1 MPPAGPTVG
10 AATSA
15 SGTSRP
21 AGVSK
26 EIEDA
31 AWFVLGAALNGKP
44 SAFDGLTPT
53 WTADAAEEL
62 LERLE
67 RGVKD
72 AKAPMMTNLRQNL
85 DGASR
90 EARLLAVELLFL
102 QSLPLAHEVK
112 SLRVK
117 RARVAEAA
125 SWIEPAVVL
134 PDELYQGM
142 TDHGVIRDRTAE
154 FNWTIWDHLKW
165 LSRFVRHVDQQPP
178 KVIAKALKDPLA
190 FHALAAGTPEDQ
202 PAIRRSIEYLAWPS
216 YFEPVVADV
225 ERREIRDAFASLVGG
240 AKGDTEEDITADI
253 HRIRL
258 HLDELAGERIDWYS
272 RQLVSQW
279 RKVGD
284 PGRRAWL
291 LRTHQDNGELLATW
305 QSEEKATL
313 DVEHLRSLDA
323 GVTAGAVQHAVDE
336 DYKHLG
342 YVEREDTKTAVFAFL
357 SVMKP
362 GDLALYQHGGTVR
375 IGVVLGE
382 PEQND
387 RRLRRKVRWL
397 DEAHTSTELPRHVQ
411 RQLSTPG
418 IIVDVTKV
426 ISALQALLPPEAEAD
441 AEDEAAPET
450 VAIPLIQGFRPL
462 TEEFAASLHMQL
474 EPLQEIAG
482 LLQENRQVV
491 LYGPPGT
498 GKTYLAKHLAA
509 ELAADSTDER
519 VKLVQFHPSYA
530 YEDFFEGYRPDKTD
544 DGQVSFKLVAGP
556 LRRLAEEAAKPENAS
571 KPYFLIID
579 EMNRANLAKVFGEL
593 YFLLEYRDDRIYL
606 QYSPNEPFSLP
617 DNLYIIGTMNT
628 ADRSIAMMDAA
639 IRRRFAFIELHP
651 QTEPVRG
658 SLRRFLEAR
667 GLDSLNADL
676 LDELNNSIDEW
687 DRDLMIG
694 PSYFMKSAAHTPSGL
709 RRIWKY
715 ELMPLLEEHYH
726 GQLNRAQLEERFGLD
741 QLLERL
747 GRR

>member
-1 MPPAGPTVG
+1 MTPTAKPAMTRAPGI
-10 AATSA
+10 
-15 SGTSRP
+15 
-21 AGVSK
+21 SK

-31 AWFVLGAALNGKP
+31 AWFVLGAGLQGKP
-44 SAFDGLTPT
+44 SALDGQTQT
-53 WTADAAEEL
+53 WTTAAASEL

-67 RGVKD
+67 RGVAD
-72 AKAPMMTNLRQNL
+72 SKAPMMTNLRENL
-85 DGASR
+85 SDASR
-90 EARLLAVELLFL
+90 AAKQLAVELLFL

-112 SLRVK
+112 SLKVK

-125 SWIEPAVVL
+125 SWLEPPLEL
-134 PDELYQGM
+134 PDELYEGM

-165 LSRFVRHVDQQPP
+165 LCRFVQHVDQQSTN
-178 KVIAKALKDPLA
+178 AMTKALKDPLA
-190 FHALAAGTPEDQ
+190 FHQLASGTPDDQ

-225 ERREIRDAFASLVGG
+225 ERQEIRDAFASLVGG
-240 AKGDTEEDITADI
+240 ANGDSEAETTADI

-258 HLDELAGERIDWYS
+258 YLDRQAGQRIDWYA

-291 LRTHQDNGELLATW
+291 LRTHHDVKDLLAAW
-305 QSEEKATL
+305 HGEEKVTL
-313 DVEHLRSLDA
+313 DVEHLRLLGP
-323 GVTAGAVQHAVDE
+323 GVTAGVVQNAVDE

-342 YVEREDTKTAVFAFL
+342 YVEREDNKTAVFAFL
-357 SVMKP
+357 TVMKP
-362 GDLALYQHGGTVR
+362 GDLVLYQHAGAVRVGG
-375 IGVVLGE
+375 VLGE
-382 PEQND
+382 PEHNED
-387 RRLRRKVRWL
+387 NRRMRRKVRWF
-397 DEAHTSTELPRHVQ
+397 DDAHSMADLPRHVQ
-411 RQLSTPG
+411 RQLATPG
-418 IIVDVTKV
+418 IIVDVTRV
-426 ISALQALLPPEAEAD
+426 VQALQALLPVEAESEAD
-441 AEDEAAPET
+441 DDAAPTAVVEL
-450 VAIPLIQGFRPL
+450 VPEGFRPL
-462 TEEFAASLHMQL
+462 TEEFAASLHMDL
-474 EPLQEIAG
+474 EPLQEIAE
-482 LLQENRQVV
+482 LLEENRQLV

-509 ELAADSTDER
+509 ELAGDSTDER

-530 YEDFFEGYRPDKTD
+530 YEDFFEGFRPDKTD
-544 DGQVSFKLVAGP
+544 EGQVSFKLVAGP
-556 LRRLAEEAAKPENAS
+556 LRRLAEEAAKPGNEN

-606 QYSPNEPFSLP
+606 QYSPNEPFTLP

-639 IRRRFAFIELHP
+639 IRRRFSFIELHP
-651 QTEPVRG
+651 KTEPVKG
-658 SLRRFLEAR
+658 SLLRFLQAR
-667 GLDSLNADL
+667 GLDTTPALL
-676 LDELNNSIDEW
+676 LDALNDAIDEW

-694 PSYFMKSAAHTPSGL
+694 PSYFMKKAAQTPAGL

-726 GQLNRAQLEERFGLD
+726 GQLNRAQLQERFGLE
-741 QLLERL
+741 QLLSRL
-747 GRR
+747 AAR

>member
-1 MPPAGPTVG
+1 MVTPTVK
-10 AATSA
+10 
-15 SGTSRP
+15 P
-21 AGVSK
+21 ALNRALGISK

-31 AWFVLGAALNGKP
+31 AWFVLGPALQGKA
-44 SAFDGLTPT
+44 SVLDGRTAT
-53 WTADAAEEL
+53 WTSDAASEF

-67 RGVKD
+67 RGVED

-85 DGASR
+85 EGASR
-90 EARLLAVELLFL
+90 EAKLLAVELLFL

-112 SLRVK
+112 SLKVK

-125 SWIEPAVVL
+125 SWLEPPLEL
-134 PDELYQGM
+134 PEELYKGM

-165 LSRFVRHVDQQPP
+165 LCRFVRHVDQQST
-178 KVIAKALKDPLA
+178 KAIAAALKDPLA
-190 FHALAAGTPEDQ
+190 FHQLTAGTPEDQ
-202 PAIRRSIEYLAWPS
+202 PAIRRSIEYLAWPN

-240 AKGDTEEDITADI
+240 ANGDAEEDVTADI

-258 HLDELAGERIDWYS
+258 HLDEQAGQRIDWYS
-272 RQLVSQW
+272 RQLVGQW

-291 LRTHQDNGELLATW
+291 LRTHHDNTELLAAW
-305 QSEEKATL
+305 QGEEKVTL
-313 DVEHLRSLDA
+313 DVEHLRVLPA
-323 GVTAGAVQHAVDE
+323 GVAAGAVQHAVDE

-342 YVEREDTKTAVFAFL
+342 YVEREDNKTAVFAFL

-362 GDLALYQHGGTVR
+362 GDVVLFQHSGSVR
-375 IGVVLGE
+375 VGVVLGE
-382 PEQND
+382 PEHHEDN
-387 RRLRRKVRWL
+387 RRMGRKVRWM
-397 DEAHTSTELPRHVQ
+397 DESHAITDLPRHVQ

-418 IIVDVTKV
+418 IIVDVTRV
-426 ISALQALLPPEAEAD
+426 IQALESLLPAEAETDGEEEAD
-441 AEDEAAPET
+441 TAAAVEPVQE
-450 VAIPLIQGFRPL
+450 GFRPL
-462 TEEFAASLHMQL
+462 SAEFAASLHMEL
-474 EPLQEIAG
+474 EPLKEIAE
-482 LLQENRQVV
+482 LLEENRQLV

-509 ELAADSTDER
+509 ELAGDSTDER

-556 LRRLAEEAAKPENAS
+556 LRRLAEEAAKPENAA

-651 QTEPVRG
+651 KTEPVRG

-667 GLDSLNADL
+667 GLDTLNADL
-676 LDELNNSIDEW
+676 LDCLNDAIDDW

-694 PSYFMKSAAHTPSGL
+694 PSYFMKGAAQTPSGL
-709 RRIWKY
+709 RRVWKY

-741 QLLERL
+741 QLLGRLAER
-747 GRR
+747 

>member
-1 MPPAGPTVG
+1 MTRALGI
-10 AATSA
+10 
-15 SGTSRP
+15 
-21 AGVSK
+21 SK

-31 AWFVLGAALNGKP
+31 AWFVLGPGLLGKP
-44 SAFDGLTPT
+44 SALDGRTMT
-53 WTADAAEEL
+53 WTSEAAAEL

-67 RGVKD
+67 RGTPD
-72 AKAPMMTNLRQNL
+72 PKAPMMTNLRQNL

-90 EARLLAVELLFL
+90 EAKQLAVELLFL

-112 SLRVK
+112 SLKVK

-125 SWIEPAVVL
+125 SWLEPPLDL
-134 PDELYQGM
+134 PEELYEGL

-165 LSRFVRHVDQQPP
+165 LCRFVQHVDQQPTAD
-178 KVIAKALKDPLA
+178 IAEALQDPLK
-190 FHALAAGTPEDQ
+190 FHRLAAATPGDQ
-202 PAIRRSIEYLAWPS
+202 PAIRRSIEFLTWPT

-225 ERREIRDAFASLVGG
+225 ERQEIRDAFASLVGG
-240 AKGDTEEDITADI
+240 AKGEAEEDITADI

-258 HLDELAGERIDWYS
+258 HLDEQAGQRIDWHA

-291 LRTHQDNGELLATW
+291 LRTHNDNTELLTAW
-305 QSEEKATL
+305 QGEEKVTL
-313 DVEHLRSLDA
+313 DVEHLRLLGP
-323 GVTAGAVQHAVDE
+323 GVTAGVVQHAVDE

-357 SVMKP
+357 TVMKP
-362 GDLALYQHGGTVR
+362 GDLVLYQHSGTVR
-375 IGVVLGE
+375 LGVVLGE
-382 PEQND
+382 PEHNED
-387 RRLRRKVRWL
+387 NRRLRRKVRWF
-397 DEAHTSTELPRHVQ
+397 DEGHTTTSLPRHVQ
-411 RQLSTPG
+411 RQLATPG
-418 IIVDVTKV
+418 VVVDLTRVV
-426 ISALQALLPPEAEAD
+426 QALQGLLPAEAETEPDGD
-441 AEDEAAPET
+441 AQAAAVVPSVQE
-450 VAIPLIQGFRPL
+450 GFRPL
-462 TEEFAASLHMQL
+462 TREFADSLHMEL
-474 EPLQEIAG
+474 EPLQEIAE
-482 LLQENRQVV
+482 LLEENRQLV

-509 ELAADSTDER
+509 ELADDTTDER
-519 VKLVQFHPSYA
+519 VKLVQFQPSYA

-544 DGQVSFKLVAGP
+544 EGQVSFKLVAGP
-556 LRRLAEEAAKPENAS
+556 LRRLAEEAAKPGNEK

-606 QYSPNEPFSLP
+606 QYSPNEPFTLP

-651 QTEPVRG
+651 QTEPVKG
-658 SLRRFLEAR
+658 SLLRFLEAR
-667 GLDSLNADL
+667 QLETTPALL
-676 LDELNNSIDEW
+676 LDALNSAIDEW

-694 PSYFMKSAAHTPSGL
+694 PSYFMKPAAQTPAGL

-726 GQLNRAQLEERFGLD
+726 RQLTRAQLEERFGLD
-741 QLLERL
+741 RLLERL
-747 GRR
+747 AGR

>member
-1 MPPAGPTVG
+1 MVTPSTKTPLTRAPGI
-10 AATSA
+10 
-15 SGTSRP
+15 
-21 AGVSK
+21 SK

-31 AWFVLGAALNGKP
+31 AWFVLGPGLQGKASALDA
-44 SAFDGLTPT
+44 STRT
-53 WTADAAEEL
+53 WTVDAAGEL

-67 RGVKD
+67 RGVGD

-85 DGASR
+85 EGASR
-90 EARLLAVELLFL
+90 EAKLLAVELLFL

-112 SLRVK
+112 SLKVK

-125 SWIEPAVVL
+125 SWLDRELEL
-134 PDELYQGM
+134 PKELYQGM

-154 FNWTIWDHLKW
+154 FNWTIWDHLTW
-165 LSRFVRHVDQQPP
+165 LCRFVAHVDGQSNAS
-178 KVIAKALKDPLA
+178 INKALKDPLK
-190 FHALAAGTPEDQ
+190 FHELAAATPEDQ

-240 AKGDTEEDITADI
+240 AHGETETDITADV

-258 HLDELAGERIDWYS
+258 YLDEQAGQRIDWYD

-291 LRTHQDNGELLATW
+291 LRTHQDSAELLAAW
-305 QSEEKATL
+305 RDEEKATL
-313 DVEHLRSLDA
+313 DVEHLRELSP
-323 GVTAGAVQHAVDE
+323 GVTAGLVQHAVDE

-357 SVMKP
+357 TVMKP
-362 GDLALYQHGGTVR
+362 GDLALFQNSGAIR

-382 PEQND
+382 PEHNED
-387 RRLRRKVRWL
+387 NRRLRRKVRWF
-397 DEAHTSTELPRHVQ
+397 DETHPIAEAPRHVQ
-411 RQLSTPG
+411 RQLSTSG
-418 IIVDVTKV
+418 IVVDVTRV
-426 ISALQALLPPEAEAD
+426 IQSLQALLPAEAESDGED
-441 AEDEAAPET
+441 AAAPDAVVEP
-450 VAIPLIQGFRPL
+450 VIEGFRPL
-462 TEEFAASLHMQL
+462 TEEFAASLHMEL
-474 EPLQEIAG
+474 EPLTEIAE
-482 LLQENRQVV
+482 LLEENRQLV

-509 ELAADSTDER
+509 ELAGDSTDER

-556 LRRLAEEAAKPENAS
+556 LRRLAEEAAKPGNS
-571 KPYFLIID
+571 NKPYFLIID

-639 IRRRFAFIELHP
+639 IRRRFAFVELHP
-651 QTEPVRG
+651 KVEPIRG
-658 SLRRFLEAR
+658 SLRRFLTAG
-667 GLDSLNADL
+667 GLDTLNADL
-676 LDELNNSIDEW
+676 LDALNDSIDDW

-694 PSYFMKSAAHTPSGL
+694 PSYFMKNAAQNPAGL

-741 QLLERL
+741 QLLGRL
-747 GRR
+747 AVR

>member
-1 MPPAGPTVG
+1 MTPALKTSMPRALGI
-10 AATSA
+10 
-15 SGTSRP
+15 
-21 AGVSK
+21 SK

-31 AWFVLGAALNGKP
+31 AWFVLGAGLQGRP
-44 SAFDGLTPT
+44 SALDGLTLT
-53 WTADAAEEL
+53 WTADAASEL
-62 LERLE
+62 LARLE
-67 RGVKD
+67 RGVSD
-72 AKAPMMTNLRQNL
+72 SKAPMMTNLRENL
-85 DGASR
+85 QDASR
-90 EARLLAVELLFL
+90 NAKQLAVELLFL

-112 SLRVK
+112 SLKVK

-125 SWIEPAVVL
+125 SWLEPPLEL
-134 PDELYQGM
+134 PIELYQGM

-165 LSRFVRHVDQQPP
+165 LCRFVQHVDQQPTA
-178 KVIAKALKDPLA
+178 VIADALQDPLS
-190 FHALAAGTPEDQ
+190 FHQLAVGTPEDQ

-225 ERREIRDAFASLVGG
+225 ERQEIRDAFASLVGG
-240 AKGDTEEDITADI
+240 AKGDSDEEITADI

-258 HLDELAGERIDWYS
+258 HLDDQAGQRIDWYS

-291 LRTHQDNGELLATW
+291 LRTHHDNSELLSSW
-305 QSEEKATL
+305 QGDEKVTL
-313 DVEHLRSLDA
+313 DVEHLRLLDA
-323 GVTAGAVQHAVDE
+323 GVTAGLVQHAVDE

-342 YVEREDTKTAVFAFL
+342 YVEREDTKTAVFGFL

-362 GDLALYQHGGTVR
+362 GDLALYQSSGSVR

-382 PEQND
+382 PEQDDDN
-387 RRLRRKVRWL
+387 RRMHRKVRWF
-397 DEAHTSTELPRHVQ
+397 DETHTMTGLPRHVQ
-411 RQLSTPG
+411 RQLAASG
-418 IIVDVTKV
+418 IIVDVTRV
-426 ISALQALLPPEAEAD
+426 IQALQALLPAEAEAGD
-441 AEDEAAPET
+441 DDAAPAAVVDPVPE
-450 VAIPLIQGFRPL
+450 GFRPL
-462 TEEFAASLHMQL
+462 TPEFAASLHMDL
-474 EPLQEIAG
+474 EPLQEIAE
-482 LLQENRQVV
+482 LLEENRQLV

-509 ELAADSTDER
+509 ELAGDTTDER

-530 YEDFFEGYRPDKTD
+530 YEDFFEGFRPDKTD
-544 DGQVSFKLVAGP
+544 EGQVSFKLVAGP
-556 LRRLAEEAAKPENAS
+556 LRRLAEEAAKPGNET

-606 QYSPNEPFSLP
+606 QYSPNEPFTLP

-639 IRRRFAFIELHP
+639 IRRRFSFIELHP
-651 QTEPVRG
+651 TTEPVKG
-658 SLRRFLEAR
+658 TLLRFLQSR
-667 GLDSLNADL
+667 KLDTTPALL
-676 LDELNNSIDEW
+676 LDALNEAIDEW

-694 PSYFMKSAAHTPSGL
+694 PSYFMKKAAQTPSGL

-741 QLLERL
+741 QLLGRL
-747 GRR
+747 ADR

>member
-1 MPPAGPTVG
+1 MTPASKPV
-10 AATSA
+10 
-15 SGTSRP
+15 SRAP
-21 AGVSK
+21 GISK

-31 AWFVLGAALNGKP
+31 AWFVLGPALQGKP
-44 SAFDGLTPT
+44 SALDGRTHS
-53 WTADAAEEL
+53 WTTEAATEL
-62 LERLE
+62 LQRLE
-67 RGVKD
+67 RGVED
-72 AKAPMMTNLRQNL
+72 SKAPMMTNLRRNL
-85 DGASR
+85 EGASR

-112 SLRVK
+112 SLKVK

-125 SWIEPAVVL
+125 SWLEPPLQL
-134 PDELYQGM
+134 PEELYRDL

-154 FNWTIWDHLKW
+154 FNWTIWDQLGW
-165 LSRFVRHVDQQPP
+165 LCRFVAHVDKQPTP
-178 KVIAKALKDPLA
+178 VITEALKDPLK
-190 FHALAAGTPEDQ
+190 FHELAAGTPDDQ
-202 PAIRRSIEYLAWPS
+202 PAIRRSIEYLAWPG

-240 AKGDTEEDITADI
+240 AKGDSEEDITADI

-258 HLDELAGERIDWYS
+258 HLDEQAGQRIDWYS
-272 RQLVSQW
+272 RQLVGQW

-291 LRTHQDNGELLATW
+291 LRTHHDSAELLAAW
-305 QSEEKATL
+305 QDEEKATL
-313 DVEHLRSLDA
+313 DVEHLRELEP
-323 GVTAGAVQHAVDE
+323 GVTAGLVQRAVDE
-336 DYKHLG
+336 DCKHLG

-357 SVMKP
+357 TVMKP
-362 GDLALYQHGGTVR
+362 GDLALFQRAGKVR

-382 PEQND
+382 AEHSEDKP
-387 RRLRRKVRWL
+387 RLRRKVRWFEE
-397 DEAHTSTELPRHVQ
+397 DHAIAEAPRHVQ

-418 IIVDVTKV
+418 IVVDVTKV
-426 ISALQALLPPEAEAD
+426 VSLLQALLPAEAESD
-441 AEDEAAPET
+441 GEDTAAPESA
-450 VAIPLIQGFRPL
+450 VEPVPEGFRPL
-462 TEEFAASLHMQL
+462 SEEFAASLHMEL

-482 LLQENRQVV
+482 LLEENRQLV

-509 ELAADSTDER
+509 ELAGDSTDER

-556 LRRLAEEAAKPENAS
+556 LRRLAEEAAKPENAA

-639 IRRRFAFIELHP
+639 IRRRFAFVELHP
-651 QTEPVRG
+651 KVEPIRG
-658 SLRRFLEAR
+658 TLRRFLEAR
-667 GLDSLNADL
+667 GLDPLNADL
-676 LDELNNSIDEW
+676 LDALNEAIDDW

-694 PSYFMKSAAHTPSGL
+694 PSYFMKGAAQTPAGL

-726 GQLNRAQLEERFGLD
+726 GQLNRAQVEERFGLE
-741 QLLERL
+741 QLLGRL
-747 GRR
+747 APR

>member
-1 MPPAGPTVG
+1 MTPSPKPVMARAPGI
-10 AATSA
+10 SQ
-15 SGTSRP
+15 
-21 AGVSK
+21 

-31 AWFVLGAALNGKP
+31 AWFVLGPGLQGKP
-44 SAFDGLTPT
+44 SALDGKTLT
-53 WTADAAEEL
+53 WTADAAAEL
-62 LERLE
+62 LARLE
-67 RGVKD
+67 KGVPD

-85 DGASR
+85 EDASR
-90 EARLLAVELLFL
+90 EAKQLAIELLFL

-112 SLRVK
+112 SLKVK

-125 SWIEPAVVL
+125 SWLEPPLEL
-134 PDELYQGM
+134 PEELYKGM

-165 LSRFVRHVDQQPP
+165 LCRFVQHVDQQPP
-178 KVIAKALKDPLA
+178 STIAKALKDPQK
-190 FHALAAGTPEDQ
+190 FHQLAAATPGDQ

-216 YFEPVVADV
+216 FFEPVVADV
-225 ERREIRDAFASLVGG
+225 ERQEIRDAFASLVGG
-240 AKGDTEEDITADI
+240 AKGDTDPDITADI

-258 HLDELAGERIDWYS
+258 HLDEQAGQRIDWYA

-291 LRTHQDNGELLATW
+291 LRTHSDNTELLAAW
-305 QSEEKATL
+305 QAEEKVTL
-313 DVEHLRSLDA
+313 DVEHLRFLDP
-323 GVTAGAVQHAVDE
+323 GVTAGLVQHAVDE

-357 SVMKP
+357 TVMKP
-362 GDLALYQHGGTVR
+362 GDLVLCQHAGAVR
-375 IGVVLGE
+375 LGVVLGE
-382 PEQND
+382 PEHNED
-387 RRLRRKVRWL
+387 NRRMRRKVRWF
-397 DEAHTSTELPRHVQ
+397 DDAHTTADLPRHVQ
-411 RQLSTPG
+411 RQLATPG

-426 ISALQALLPPEAEAD
+426 VQALQSLVPAEAEPDDDDPAT
-441 AEDEAAPET
+441 AAVEVVPVHE
-450 VAIPLIQGFRPL
+450 GFRPL
-462 TEEFAASLHMQL
+462 SRGFADSLHMDL
-474 EPLQEIAG
+474 EPLQEIAE
-482 LLQENRQVV
+482 LLEENRQLV

-509 ELAADSTDER
+509 ELADDSTDER

-544 DGQVSFKLVAGP
+544 EGQVSFKLVAGP
-556 LRRLAEEAAKPENAS
+556 LRRLAEEAAKPGNES

-606 QYSPNEPFSLP
+606 QYSPNEPFTLP
-617 DNLYIIGTMNT
+617 DNLYIVGTMNT

-651 QTEPVRG
+651 QTEPVKG
-658 SLRRFLEAR
+658 SLLRFLQAR
-667 GLDSLNADL
+667 QLDTTPALLLDALNAA
-676 LDELNNSIDEW
+676 IDEW

-694 PSYFMKSAAHTPSGL
+694 PSYFMKPAAQTPAGL

-726 GQLNRAQLEERFGLD
+726 GQLKRAQLEERFGLD
-741 QLLERL
+741 QLLGRL
-747 GRR
+747 AAG

>member
-1 MPPAGPTVG
+1 MTPTAKTAMPRALGI
-10 AATSA
+10 SQ
-15 SGTSRP
+15 
-21 AGVSK
+21 

-31 AWFVLGAALNGKP
+31 AWFVLGPGLQGRP
-44 SAFDGLTPT
+44 SALDGLTLT
-53 WTADAAEEL
+53 WTSEAAAEL
-62 LERLE
+62 HDRLD
-67 RGVKD
+67 RGVPD
-72 AKAPMMTNLRQNL
+72 PKAPMMTNLRQNL
-85 DGASR
+85 QDASR
-90 EARLLAVELLFL
+90 AAKQLAVELLFL

-112 SLRVK
+112 SLKVK

-125 SWIEPAVVL
+125 SWLEPPLEL
-134 PDELYQGM
+134 PEELYKGM

-165 LSRFVRHVDQQPP
+165 LCRFVQHVDQQIPAA
-178 KVIAKALKDPLA
+178 ISKALKDPLK
-190 FHALAAGTPEDQ
+190 FHELAAGTPGDQ

-225 ERREIRDAFASLVGG
+225 ERQEIRDAFASLVGG
-240 AKGDTEEDITADI
+240 AKGDTDEDITADI

-258 HLDELAGERIDWYS
+258 HLDEQAGQRIDWYA

-291 LRTHQDNGELLATW
+291 LRTHSDNAELLAAW
-305 QSEEKATL
+305 QGEEKVTL
-313 DVEHLRSLDA
+313 DVEHLRLLDA
-323 GVTAGAVQHAVDE
+323 GVTAGLVQHAVDE

-342 YVEREDTKTAVFAFL
+342 YVEREDTKTAVFAIL
-357 SVMKP
+357 TVMKP
-362 GDLALYQHGGTVR
+362 GDLVLYQSSGKVR
-375 IGVVLGE
+375 LGVVLGE
-382 PEQND
+382 PEYND
-387 RRLRRKVRWL
+387 DNRRIRRKVRWF
-397 DEAHTSTELPRHVQ
+397 DEAHTTTDLPRHVQ
-411 RQLSTPG
+411 RQLATPG
-418 IIVDVTKV
+418 IVVDVTKV
-426 ISALQALLPPEAEAD
+426 VQALQALLPAEAEPEDDD
-441 AEDEAAPET
+441 AGAAAVVPHQE
-450 VAIPLIQGFRPL
+450 GFRPL
-462 TEEFAASLHMQL
+462 TREFADSLHMDL
-474 EPLQEIAG
+474 EPLQEIAE
-482 LLQENRQVV
+482 LLEENRQLV

-509 ELAADSTDER
+509 ELADDSTDER

-544 DGQVSFKLVAGP
+544 EGQVSFKLVAGP
-556 LRRLAEEAAKPENAS
+556 LRRLAEEAAKPGNEK

-606 QYSPNEPFSLP
+606 QYSPNEPFTLP

-658 SLRRFLEAR
+658 SLLRFLQAR
-667 GLDSLNADL
+667 QLDATPALLLDALNAA
-676 LDELNNSIDEW
+676 IDEW

-694 PSYFMKSAAHTPSGL
+694 PSYFMKPAAQTPAGL

-726 GQLNRAQLEERFGLD
+726 GQLTRAQLEERFGLD
-741 QLLERL
+741 QLLGRL
-747 GRR
+747 AAS

>member
-1 MPPAGPTVG
+1 MPRALGI
-10 AATSA
+10 SQ
-15 SGTSRP
+15 
-21 AGVSK
+21 

-31 AWFVLGAALNGKP
+31 AWFVLGPGLQGKP
-44 SAFDGLTPT
+44 SALDGLTLT
-53 WTADAAEEL
+53 WTSEAAAEL
-62 LERLE
+62 HDRLD
-67 RGVKD
+67 RGVPD
-72 AKAPMMTNLRQNL
+72 PKAPMMTNLRQNL
-85 DGASR
+85 QDSSR
-90 EARLLAVELLFL
+90 AAKQLAVELLFL

-112 SLRVK
+112 SLKVK

-125 SWIEPAVVL
+125 SWLEPPLEL
-134 PDELYQGM
+134 PEELYKGM

-165 LSRFVRHVDQQPP
+165 LCRFVQHVDQQIPAA
-178 KVIAKALKDPLA
+178 ISKALKDPLK
-190 FHALAAGTPEDQ
+190 FHELAAGTPGDQ

-225 ERREIRDAFASLVGG
+225 ERQEIRDAFASLVGG
-240 AKGDTEEDITADI
+240 AKGDTDEDITADI

-258 HLDELAGERIDWYS
+258 HLDEQAGQRIDWYA

-291 LRTHQDNGELLATW
+291 LRTHSDNAELLAAW
-305 QSEEKATL
+305 QGEEKVTL
-313 DVEHLRSLDA
+313 DVEHLRLLDA
-323 GVTAGAVQHAVDE
+323 GVTAGLVQHAVDE

-342 YVEREDTKTAVFAFL
+342 YVEREDTKTAVFAIL
-357 SVMKP
+357 TVMKP
-362 GDLALYQHGGTVR
+362 GDLVLYQSSGKVR
-375 IGVVLGE
+375 LGVVLGE
-382 PEQND
+382 PEYND
-387 RRLRRKVRWL
+387 DNRRIRRKVRWF
-397 DEAHTSTELPRHVQ
+397 DEAHTTTDLPRHVQ
-411 RQLSTPG
+411 RQLATPG
-418 IIVDVTKV
+418 IVVDVTKV
-426 ISALQALLPPEAEAD
+426 VQALQALLPAEAEPEDDD
-441 AEDEAAPET
+441 AGTAAVVPHQE
-450 VAIPLIQGFRPL
+450 GFRPL
-462 TEEFAASLHMQL
+462 TREFADSLHMDL
-474 EPLQEIAG
+474 EPLQEIAE
-482 LLQENRQVV
+482 LLEENRQLV

-509 ELAADSTDER
+509 ELADDSTDER

-544 DGQVSFKLVAGP
+544 EGQVSFKLVAGP
-556 LRRLAEEAAKPENAS
+556 LRRLAEEAAKPGNEK

-606 QYSPNEPFSLP
+606 QYSPNEPFTLP

-658 SLRRFLEAR
+658 SLLRFLQAR
-667 GLDSLNADL
+667 QLDATPALLLDALNAA
-676 LDELNNSIDEW
+676 IDEW

-694 PSYFMKSAAHTPSGL
+694 PSYFMKPAAQTPAGL

-726 GQLNRAQLEERFGLD
+726 GQLTRAQLEERFGLD
-741 QLLERL
+741 QLLGRL
-747 GRR
+747 AAS

>member
-1 MPPAGPTVG
+1 MVIPSVEPALDRAP
-10 AATSA
+10 
-15 SGTSRP
+15 
-21 AGVSK
+21 GVSK

-31 AWFVLGAALNGKP
+31 AWYVLGPALKGRP
-44 SAFDGLTPT
+44 SALDGRTLT
-53 WTADAAEEL
+53 WTSDAAAEL

-67 RGVKD
+67 RGVED
-72 AKAPMMTNLRQNL
+72 SKAPMMTNLRHNL

-90 EARLLAVELLFL
+90 EAKLLAVELLFL

-125 SWIEPAVVL
+125 SWVEPPIEL
-134 PDELYQGM
+134 PEELYEGM

-165 LSRFVRHVDQQPP
+165 LCRFVAHVDSQSTAT
-178 KVIAKALKDPLA
+178 ISTALADPLA
-190 FHALAAGTPEDQ
+190 FHELAAGTPGDQ
-202 PAIRRSIEYLAWPS
+202 PALRRSIEYLVWPS

-225 ERREIRDAFASLVGG
+225 ERQEIRDAFASLVGG
-240 AKGDTEEDITADI
+240 AKGDTDEDITADI

-258 HLDELAGERIDWYS
+258 HLDEQAGQRIDWYA

-284 PGRRAWL
+284 PGRRSWL
-291 LRTHQDNGELLATW
+291 LRTHHDNADLLASW
-305 QSEEKATL
+305 VAEEKATL
-313 DVEHLRSLDA
+313 DVEHLRTLTA
-323 GVTAGAVQHAVDE
+323 GVTAGVVQHAVDE

-357 SVMKP
+357 TVMKP
-362 GDLALYQHGGTVR
+362 GDLTLYQHAGRVR
-375 IGVVLGE
+375 VGVVLGE
-382 PEQND
+382 PEHHEDN
-387 RRLRRKVRWL
+387 RRIRRKVRWF
-397 DEAHTSTELPRHVQ
+397 DDSYAIPELPRHAQ

-418 IIVDVTKV
+418 ILVDVTRV
-426 ISALQALLPPEAEAD
+426 IQALQELLPVEAETD
-441 AEDEAAPET
+441 GEDEAPPTAVVE
-450 VAIPLIQGFRPL
+450 VVQQGFRPL
-462 TEEFAASLHMQL
+462 TEEFAASLHMDL
-474 EPLQEIAG
+474 EPLQEIAE
-482 LLQENRQVV
+482 LLEENRQLV

-509 ELAADSTDER
+509 ELAGDHTDER

-556 LRRLAEEAAKPENAS
+556 LRRLAEEAAKPENAH

-651 QTEPVRG
+651 KEEPIRG
-658 SLRRFLEAR
+658 TLRRFLEAR
-667 GLDSLNADL
+667 GLDTLNADL
-676 LDELNNSIDEW
+676 LDALNDAIDDW

-694 PSYFMKSAAHTPSGL
+694 PSYFMKNAAQNPTGL

-726 GQLNRAQLEERFGLD
+726 GQLNRAQLEERFGLE
-741 QLLERL
+741 QLLGRL
-747 GRR
+747 AAR

>member
-1 MPPAGPTVG
+1 MTRALGI
-10 AATSA
+10 
-15 SGTSRP
+15 
-21 AGVSK
+21 SK

-31 AWFVLGAALNGKP
+31 AWFVLGPGLLGKP
-44 SAFDGLTPT
+44 SALDGRTMT
-53 WTADAAEEL
+53 WTSEAAAEL

-67 RGVKD
+67 RGTPD
-72 AKAPMMTNLRQNL
+72 PKAPMMTNLRQNL

-90 EARLLAVELLFL
+90 EAKQLAVELLFL

-112 SLRVK
+112 SLKVK

-125 SWIEPAVVL
+125 SWLEPPLDL
-134 PDELYQGM
+134 PEELYEGL

-165 LSRFVRHVDQQPP
+165 LCRFVQHVDQQPTAD
-178 KVIAKALKDPLA
+178 IAEALQDPLK
-190 FHALAAGTPEDQ
+190 FHRLAAATPGDQ
-202 PAIRRSIEYLAWPS
+202 PAIRRSIEFLTWPT

-225 ERREIRDAFASLVGG
+225 ERQEIRDAFASLVGG
-240 AKGDTEEDITADI
+240 AKGDAEEDITADI

-258 HLDELAGERIDWYS
+258 HLDEQAGQRIDWHA

-291 LRTHQDNGELLATW
+291 LRTHSDNTELLTAW
-305 QSEEKATL
+305 QGEEKVTL
-313 DVEHLRSLDA
+313 DVEHLRLLGP
-323 GVTAGAVQHAVDE
+323 GVTAGVVQHAVDE

-357 SVMKP
+357 TVMKP
-362 GDLALYQHGGTVR
+362 GDLVLYQHSGTVR
-375 IGVVLGE
+375 LGVVLGE
-382 PEQND
+382 PEHNED
-387 RRLRRKVRWL
+387 NRRLRRKVRWF
-397 DEAHTSTELPRHVQ
+397 DEGHTTTSLPRHVQ
-411 RQLSTPG
+411 RQLATPG
-418 IIVDVTKV
+418 IVVDLTRVV
-426 ISALQALLPPEAEAD
+426 QALQGLLPAEAETEPDGD
-441 AEDEAAPET
+441 AEAAAVVPPVQE
-450 VAIPLIQGFRPL
+450 GFRPL
-462 TEEFAASLHMQL
+462 TRDFADSLHMEL
-474 EPLQEIAG
+474 EPLQEIAE
-482 LLQENRQVV
+482 LLEENRQLV

-509 ELAADSTDER
+509 ELADDTTDER

-544 DGQVSFKLVAGP
+544 EGQVSFKLVAGP
-556 LRRLAEEAAKPENAS
+556 LRRLAEEAAKPGNEK

-606 QYSPNEPFSLP
+606 QYSPNEPFTLP

-651 QTEPVRG
+651 QTEPVKG
-658 SLRRFLEAR
+658 SLLRFLEAR
-667 GLDSLNADL
+667 QLDTTPALL
-676 LDELNNSIDEW
+676 LDALNSAIDEW

-694 PSYFMKSAAHTPSGL
+694 PSYFMKPAAQTPNGL

-726 GQLNRAQLEERFGLD
+726 GQLTRPQLEERFGLD
-741 QLLERL
+741 RLLERL
-747 GRR
+747 AGR

>member
-1 MPPAGPTVG
+1 MTPNPKPAMHRALGI
-10 AATSA
+10 
-15 SGTSRP
+15 
-21 AGVSK
+21 SK

-31 AWFVLGAALNGKP
+31 AWFVLGAGLQGRP
-44 SAFDGLTPT
+44 SALDRRTQT
-53 WTADAAEEL
+53 WTSDAAAEL

-67 RGVKD
+67 RGVVD
-72 AKAPMMTNLRQNL
+72 AKAPMMTNLRHSL
-85 DGASR
+85 ADASR
-90 EARLLAVELLFL
+90 AAKQLAVELLFL

-112 SLRVK
+112 SLKVK

-125 SWIEPAVVL
+125 SWLEPPLEL
-134 PDELYQGM
+134 PDELYRGM

-165 LSRFVRHVDQQPP
+165 LCRFVQHVDQQSTSA
-178 KVIAKALKDPLA
+178 ISRALKDPLA
-190 FHALAAGTPEDQ
+190 FHLLAAGTPEDQ
-202 PAIRRSIEYLAWPS
+202 PAIRRSVEYLTWPG

-240 AKGDTEEDITADI
+240 AKGDSDEEITADI
-253 HRIRL
+253 RRIRL
-258 HLDELAGERIDWYS
+258 HLDEQAGQRIDWYS

-291 LRTHQDNGELLATW
+291 LRTHSDNAELLAAW
-305 QSEEKATL
+305 RGEEKVTL
-313 DVEHLRSLDA
+313 DVEHLRLLDA
-323 GVTAGAVQHAVDE
+323 GVTAGLVQHAVDE

-357 SVMKP
+357 TVMKP
-362 GDLALYQHGGTVR
+362 GDLALYQNAGAVR

-382 PEQND
+382 PDHNGD
-387 RRLRRKVRWL
+387 NRRMRRKVRWF
-397 DEAHTSTELPRHVQ
+397 DEAHATADLPRHVQ
-411 RQLSTPG
+411 RQLATPG
-418 IIVDVTKV
+418 IVVDVTRV
-426 ISALQALLPPEAEAD
+426 VQALQALVPAEAEAGPD
-441 AEDEAAPET
+441 GDTEPAAVVVPVQE
-450 VAIPLIQGFRPL
+450 GFRPL
-462 TEEFAASLHMQL
+462 TREFADSLHMDL
-474 EPLQEIAG
+474 EPLQEIAE
-482 LLQENRQVV
+482 LLEENRQLV

-509 ELAADSTDER
+509 ELAQDSTDER

-544 DGQVSFKLVAGP
+544 EGQVSFKLVAGP
-556 LRRLAEEAAKPENAS
+556 LRRLAEEAAKPGNES

-606 QYSPNEPFSLP
+606 QYSPNEPFTLP

-651 QTEPVRG
+651 NTEPVRG
-658 SLRRFLEAR
+658 SLLRFLEAR
-667 GLDSLNADL
+667 QLDTTPARL
-676 LDELNNSIDEW
+676 LDALNGAIDEW
-687 DRDLMIG
+687 ERDLMIG
-694 PSYFMKSAAHTPSGL
+694 PSYFMKKTAQTPSGL

-741 QLLERL
+741 QLLGRL
-747 GRR
+747 AAR

>member
-1 MPPAGPTVG
+1 MTPTSKTAMPRALGI
-10 AATSA
+10 SQ
-15 SGTSRP
+15 
-21 AGVSK
+21 

-31 AWFVLGAALNGKP
+31 AWFVLGPGLQGKP
-44 SAFDGLTPT
+44 SALDGSTLT
-53 WTADAAEEL
+53 WTSEAAAEL
-62 LERLE
+62 HDRLD
-67 RGVKD
+67 RGVPD
-72 AKAPMMTNLRQNL
+72 PKAPMMTNLRQNL
-85 DGASR
+85 QDASR
-90 EARLLAVELLFL
+90 AAKQLAVELLFL

-112 SLRVK
+112 SLKVK

-125 SWIEPAVVL
+125 SWLEPPLEL
-134 PDELYQGM
+134 PEELYKGM

-165 LSRFVRHVDQQPP
+165 LCRFVQHVDQQIPAA
-178 KVIAKALKDPLA
+178 ISKALKDPLK
-190 FHALAAGTPEDQ
+190 FHDLAAGTPDDQ

-225 ERREIRDAFASLVGG
+225 ERQEIRDAFASLVGG
-240 AKGDTEEDITADI
+240 AKGDTDEDITADI

-258 HLDELAGERIDWYS
+258 HLDEQAGQRIDWYA

-291 LRTHQDNGELLATW
+291 LRTHSDNAELLSAW
-305 QSEEKATL
+305 QSEEKVTL
-313 DVEHLRSLDA
+313 DVEHLRLLDA
-323 GVTAGAVQHAVDE
+323 GVTAGLVQHAVDE

-342 YVEREDTKTAVFAFL
+342 YVEREDTKTAVFAIL
-357 SVMKP
+357 TVMKP
-362 GDLALYQHGGTVR
+362 GDLVLYQNSGTVR
-375 IGVVLGE
+375 LGVVLGE
-382 PEQND
+382 PEHNED
-387 RRLRRKVRWL
+387 NRRIRRKVRWF
-397 DEAHTSTELPRHVQ
+397 DEAHTTTDLPRHVQ
-411 RQLSTPG
+411 RQLATPG
-418 IIVDVTKV
+418 IIVDVTRV
-426 ISALQALLPPEAEAD
+426 VQALQALLPAEAEPEDDD
-441 AEDEAAPET
+441 AGAAA
-450 VAIPLIQGFRPL
+450 VAPLQEGFRPL
-462 TEEFAASLHMQL
+462 TREFADSLHMDL
-474 EPLQEIAG
+474 EPLQEIAE
-482 LLQENRQVV
+482 LLEENRQLV

-509 ELAADSTDER
+509 ELADDSTDER

-544 DGQVSFKLVAGP
+544 EGQVSFKLVAGP
-556 LRRLAEEAAKPENAS
+556 LRRLAEEAAKPGNEK

-606 QYSPNEPFSLP
+606 QYSPNEPFTLP

-651 QTEPVRG
+651 QTEPVKG
-658 SLRRFLEAR
+658 SLLRFLQAR
-667 GLDSLNADL
+667 QLDATPALLLDALNAA
-676 LDELNNSIDEW
+676 IDEW

-694 PSYFMKSAAHTPSGL
+694 PSYFMKPAAQTPAGL

-715 ELMPLLEEHYH
+715 ELMPLLEEHYR
-726 GQLNRAQLEERFGLD
+726 GQLTRAQLEERFGLD
-741 QLLERL
+741 QLLGRL
-747 GRR
+747 A

>member
-1 MPPAGPTVG
+1 MTPAPK
-10 AATSA
+10 
-15 SGTSRP
+15 P
-21 AGVSK
+21 AMTRALGISK

-31 AWFVLGAALNGKP
+31 AWYVLGAGLQGKP
-44 SAFDGLTPT
+44 SALDGRTLT
-53 WTADAAEEL
+53 WTSDAAAEL

-67 RGVKD
+67 RGVPD
-72 AKAPMMTNLRQNL
+72 SKAPMMTNLRQNL
-85 DGASR
+85 QDASR
-90 EARLLAVELLFL
+90 AAKQLAVELLFL

-112 SLRVK
+112 SLKVK

-125 SWIEPAVVL
+125 SWLEPPLEL
-134 PDELYQGM
+134 PEELYQGM

-165 LSRFVRHVDQQPP
+165 LCRLVQHVDQQPTAA
-178 KVIAKALKDPLA
+178 INKALKDPLA
-190 FHALAAGTPEDQ
+190 FHQLATGTPGDQ
-202 PAIRRSIEYLAWPS
+202 PAIRRSIEFLAWPS

-225 ERREIRDAFASLVGG
+225 ERQEIRDAFASLVGG
-240 AKGDTEEDITADI
+240 AKGDSDEDITADI

-258 HLDELAGERIDWYS
+258 HLDEQAGQRIDWYA

-291 LRTHQDNGELLATW
+291 LRTHHDNAELLAAW
-305 QSEEKATL
+305 QSEEKVTL
-313 DVEHLRSLDA
+313 DVEHLRLLDP
-323 GVTAGAVQHAVDE
+323 GVTAGLVQHAVDE

-357 SVMKP
+357 TVMKP
-362 GDLALYQHGGTVR
+362 GDLVLYQHAGAARV
-375 IGVVLGE
+375 GVVLGE
-382 PEQND
+382 PAHDEDN
-387 RRLRRKVRWL
+387 RRLRRKVRWF
-397 DEAHTSTELPRHVQ
+397 DENHTMTDLPRHVQ
-411 RQLSTPG
+411 RQLATPG
-418 IIVDVTKV
+418 IIVDVTRV
-426 ISALQALLPPEAEAD
+426 VQALQALLPVEAEP
-441 AEDEAAPET
+441 EDEDGTEPAAVVEPVPE
-450 VAIPLIQGFRPL
+450 GFRPL
-462 TEEFAASLHMQL
+462 TREFADSLHMDL
-474 EPLQEIAG
+474 EPLQEIAE
-482 LLQENRQVV
+482 LLEENRQLV

-509 ELAADSTDER
+509 QLADDSTDER

-544 DGQVSFKLVAGP
+544 EGQVSFKLVAGP
-556 LRRLAEEAAKPENAS
+556 LRRLAAEAAKPGNET

-606 QYSPNEPFSLP
+606 QYSPNEPFTLP

-651 QTEPVRG
+651 QTEPVKG
-658 SLRRFLEAR
+658 SLLRFLQAR
-667 GLDSLNADL
+667 NLDTTPALL
-676 LDELNNSIDEW
+676 LDALNEAIDEW

-694 PSYFMKSAAHTPSGL
+694 PSYFMKKAAQTPAGL

-715 ELMPLLEEHYH
+715 ELMPLLGEHYH
-726 GQLNRAQLEERFGLD
+726 GQLNRAQLEERFGLE
-741 QLLERL
+741 QLLGRL
-747 GRR
+747 EPR

>member
-1 MPPAGPTVG
+1 MTPAIT
-10 AATSA
+10 AAMTRA
-15 SGTSRP
+15 LGI
-21 AGVSK
+21 SK

-31 AWFVLGAALNGKP
+31 AWFVLGPGLLGKASAL
-44 SAFDGLTPT
+44 DGRTMT
-53 WTADAAEEL
+53 WTSEAAAEL

-67 RGVKD
+67 RGTPD
-72 AKAPMMTNLRQNL
+72 PKAPMMTNLRQNL

-90 EARLLAVELLFL
+90 EAKQLAVELLFL

-112 SLRVK
+112 SLKVK

-125 SWIEPAVVL
+125 SWLEPPLDL
-134 PDELYQGM
+134 PGELYEGL

-165 LSRFVRHVDQQPP
+165 LCRFVQHVDQQPTAD
-178 KVIAKALKDPLA
+178 IAAALQDPLG
-190 FHALAAGTPEDQ
+190 FHRLAAATPGDQ
-202 PAIRRSIEYLAWPS
+202 PAIRRSIEFLTWPT

-225 ERREIRDAFASLVGG
+225 ERQEIRDAFASLVGG
-240 AKGDTEEDITADI
+240 AKGDAEEDITADI

-258 HLDELAGERIDWYS
+258 HLDEQAGQRIDWHA

-291 LRTHQDNGELLATW
+291 LRTHGDNTELLTAW
-305 QSEEKATL
+305 QGEEKVTL
-313 DVEHLRSLDA
+313 DVEHLRLLDP
-323 GVTAGAVQHAVDE
+323 GVTAGVVQHAVDE

-357 SVMKP
+357 TVMKP
-362 GDLALYQHGGTVR
+362 GDLVLYQHSGAVR
-375 IGVVLGE
+375 LGVVLGE
-382 PEQND
+382 PEHND
-387 RRLRRKVRWL
+387 DNRRLRRKVRWF
-397 DEAHTSTELPRHVQ
+397 DEGHTTTSLPRHVQ
-411 RQLSTPG
+411 RQLATPG
-418 IIVDVTKV
+418 IVVDLTRVV
-426 ISALQALLPPEAEAD
+426 QALQGLLPAEAETEPDGD
-441 AEDEAAPET
+441 AEAAAVVPPVQE
-450 VAIPLIQGFRPL
+450 GFRPL
-462 TEEFAASLHMQL
+462 TRGFADSLHMEL
-474 EPLQEIAG
+474 EPLQEIAE
-482 LLQENRQVV
+482 LLEENRQLV

-509 ELAADSTDER
+509 ELADDTTDER

-544 DGQVSFKLVAGP
+544 EGQVSFKLVAGP
-556 LRRLAEEAAKPENAS
+556 LRRLAEEAAKPGNEK

-606 QYSPNEPFSLP
+606 QYSPNEPFTLP

-651 QTEPVRG
+651 QTEPVKG
-658 SLRRFLEAR
+658 SLLRFLEAR
-667 GLDSLNADL
+667 ELDTTPALL
-676 LDELNNSIDEW
+676 LDALNSAIDEW

-694 PSYFMKSAAHTPSGL
+694 PSYFMKPAAQTPAGL

-726 GQLNRAQLEERFGLD
+726 GQLTRAQLEERFGLD
-741 QLLERL
+741 PLLERL
-747 GRR
+747 AGR

>member
-1 MPPAGPTVG
+1 MTPASP
-10 AATSA
+10 AAMTRA
-15 SGTSRP
+15 LGISR
-21 AGVSK
+21 

-31 AWFVLGAALNGKP
+31 AWFVLGPGLLGKP
-44 SAFDGLTPT
+44 SALDGRTLT
-53 WTADAAEEL
+53 WTSEAAAEL

-67 RGVKD
+67 RGTPD
-72 AKAPMMTNLRQNL
+72 PKAPMMTNLRRNL
-85 DGASR
+85 EGASR
-90 EARLLAVELLFL
+90 EAKQLAVELLFL

-112 SLRVK
+112 SLKVK

-125 SWIEPAVVL
+125 SWLEPPLEL
-134 PDELYQGM
+134 PGELYQGM

-165 LSRFVRHVDQQPP
+165 LCRFVQHVDRQPP
-178 KVIAKALKDPLA
+178 AVITGALQDPLN
-190 FHALAAGTPEDQ
+190 FHRLAAGTPDDQ
-202 PAIRRSIEYLAWPS
+202 PAIRRSIEFLSWPS

-225 ERREIRDAFASLVGG
+225 ERQEIRDAFASLVGG
-240 AKGDTEEDITADI
+240 AMGDAEEDITADI

-258 HLDELAGERIDWYS
+258 HLDEQAGQRIDWYS

-284 PGRRAWL
+284 PGHRAWL
-291 LRTHQDNGELLATW
+291 LRTHGDNTELLTAW
-305 QSEEKATL
+305 QDEEKVTL
-313 DVEHLRSLDA
+313 DVEHLRLLDP
-323 GVTAGAVQHAVDE
+323 GVTAGLVQHAVDE

-357 SVMKP
+357 TVMKP
-362 GDLALYQHGGTVR
+362 GDLVLYQHAGAVRLGG
-375 IGVVLGE
+375 VLGE
-382 PEQND
+382 PDCND
-387 RRLRRKVRWL
+387 DNRRLRRKVRWF
-397 DEAHTSTELPRHVQ
+397 DEGHAAASLPRHVQ
-411 RQLSTPG
+411 RQLATAG
-418 IIVDVTKV
+418 IVVDVTRV
-426 ISALQALLPPEAEAD
+426 MPALQALLPAEAETEPDGD
-441 AEDEAAPET
+441 AEAAAVVHAGQE
-450 VAIPLIQGFRPL
+450 GFRPL
-462 TEEFAASLHMQL
+462 TRAFADSLHMEL
-474 EPLQEIAG
+474 EPLQEIAE
-482 LLQENRQVV
+482 LLEENRQLV

-509 ELAADSTDER
+509 ELADDTTDER

-544 DGQVSFKLVAGP
+544 EGQVSFKLVAGP
-556 LRRLAEEAAKPENAS
+556 LRRLAEEAAKPGNEN

-606 QYSPNEPFSLP
+606 QYSPNEPFTLP

-639 IRRRFAFIELHP
+639 IRRRFSFIELHP
-651 QTEPVRG
+651 QTEPVKG
-658 SLRRFLEAR
+658 SLWRFLQAQQ
-667 GLDSLNADL
+667 LDTTPALL
-676 LDELNNSIDEW
+676 LDALNSAIDEW

-694 PSYFMKSAAHTPSGL
+694 PSYFMKPAAQNPAGL

-726 GQLNRAQLEERFGLD
+726 GQLTRAQLQERFGLD

-747 GRR
+747 ARR

>member
-1 MPPAGPTVG
+1 MTPALK
-10 AATSA
+10 
-15 SGTSRP
+15 P
-21 AGVSK
+21 AFPRALGISK

-31 AWFVLGAALNGKP
+31 AWFVLGAGLQGKP
-44 SAFDGLTPT
+44 SALDGLTLT
-53 WTADAAEEL
+53 WTADAAGEL

-67 RGVKD
+67 RGMSD
-72 AKAPMMTNLRQNL
+72 SKAPMMTNLRENL
-85 DGASR
+85 QDASR
-90 EARLLAVELLFL
+90 GAKQLAVELLFL

-112 SLRVK
+112 SLKVK

-125 SWIEPAVVL
+125 SWLEPPLEL
-134 PDELYQGM
+134 PRELYQGM

-165 LSRFVRHVDQQPP
+165 LCRFVQHVDQQPTQ
-178 KVIAKALKDPLA
+178 VLAEALRDPLV
-190 FHALAAGTPEDQ
+190 FHELAAGTPEDQ

-225 ERREIRDAFASLVGG
+225 ERQEIRDAFASLVGG
-240 AKGDTEEDITADI
+240 ARGDSDEEITADI

-258 HLDELAGERIDWYS
+258 HLDEQAGQRIDWYS

-291 LRTHQDNGELLATW
+291 LRTHHDNSELLSAW
-305 QSEEKATL
+305 QGEEKVTL
-313 DVEHLRSLDA
+313 DVEHLRLLDP
-323 GVTAGAVQHAVDE
+323 GVTAGLVQHAVDE

-342 YVEREDTKTAVFAFL
+342 YVEREDNKTAVFAFL
-357 SVMKP
+357 TVMKP
-362 GDLALYQHGGTVR
+362 GDLALYQSSGAVR
-375 IGVVLGE
+375 IGVILGE
-382 PEQND
+382 PEHNED
-387 RRLRRKVRWL
+387 NRRMRRKVRWF
-397 DEAHTSTELPRHVQ
+397 DETHTMTDLPRHVQ
-411 RQLSTPG
+411 RQLTASG
-418 IIVDVTKV
+418 IIVDVTRV
-426 ISALQALLPPEAEAD
+426 IQALQALLPAEAEAEDDD
-441 AEDEAAPET
+441 ASPDAVVEAVPE
-450 VAIPLIQGFRPL
+450 GFRPL
-462 TEEFAASLHMQL
+462 TPEFAASLHMDL
-474 EPLQEIAG
+474 EPLQEIAE
-482 LLQENRQVV
+482 LLEENRQLV

-509 ELAADSTDER
+509 ELAGDTTDER

-530 YEDFFEGYRPDKTD
+530 YEDFFEGFRPDKTD
-544 DGQVSFKLVAGP
+544 EGQVSFKLVAGP
-556 LRRLAEEAAKPENAS
+556 LRRLAEEAAKPGNEG

-606 QYSPNEPFSLP
+606 QYSPNEPFTLP

-639 IRRRFAFIELHP
+639 IRRRFSFIELHP
-651 QTEPVRG
+651 TTEPVRG
-658 SLRRFLEAR
+658 TLLRFLQSR
-667 GLDSLNADL
+667 KLDTTPALLLDALNAA
-676 LDELNNSIDEW
+676 IDEW

-694 PSYFMKSAAHTPSGL
+694 PSYFMKKAAQTPSGL

-726 GQLNRAQLEERFGLD
+726 GQLNRAQLEERFGLE
-741 QLLERL
+741 QLLGRL
-747 GRR
+747 ADR

>member
-1 MPPAGPTVG
+1 MTPTLKSAMPRALGI
-10 AATSA
+10 SQ
-15 SGTSRP
+15 
-21 AGVSK
+21 

-31 AWFVLGAALNGKP
+31 AWFVLGPGLQGKP
-44 SAFDGLTPT
+44 SALDGRTLT
-53 WTADAAEEL
+53 WTSEAAAEL
-62 LERLE
+62 HERLE
-67 RGVKD
+67 RGVPD
-72 AKAPMMTNLRQNL
+72 PKAPMMTNLRQNL
-85 DGASR
+85 QDASR
-90 EARLLAVELLFL
+90 AAKQLAVELLFL

-112 SLRVK
+112 SLKVK

-125 SWIEPAVVL
+125 SWLEPPLEL
-134 PDELYQGM
+134 PEELYKGM

-165 LSRFVRHVDQQPP
+165 LCRFVQHVDQQIPAA
-178 KVIAKALKDPLA
+178 IAKALKDPLA
-190 FHALAAGTPEDQ
+190 FHELAAGTPGDQ

-225 ERREIRDAFASLVGG
+225 ERQEIRDAFASLVGG
-240 AKGDTEEDITADI
+240 AKGDTDEDITADI

-258 HLDELAGERIDWYS
+258 HLDEQAGQRIDWYA

-291 LRTHQDNGELLATW
+291 LRTHSDNAELLAAW
-305 QSEEKATL
+305 QSEEKVTL
-313 DVEHLRSLDA
+313 DVEHLRLLDA
-323 GVTAGAVQHAVDE
+323 GVTAGLVQHAVDE

-342 YVEREDTKTAVFAFL
+342 YVEREDTKTAVFAIL
-357 SVMKP
+357 TVMKP
-362 GDLALYQHGGTVR
+362 GDLVLYQNSGTVR
-375 IGVVLGE
+375 LGVVLGE
-382 PEQND
+382 PEHNED
-387 RRLRRKVRWL
+387 NRRIRRKVRWF
-397 DEAHTSTELPRHVQ
+397 DEAHTTTDLPRHVQ
-411 RQLSTPG
+411 RQLATPG

-426 ISALQALLPPEAEAD
+426 VQALQALLPAEAEPEDDDD
-441 AEDEAAPET
+441 AAA
-450 VAIPLIQGFRPL
+450 ALPLQEGFRPL
-462 TEEFAASLHMQL
+462 TREFADSLHMDL
-474 EPLQEIAG
+474 EPLQEIAE
-482 LLQENRQVV
+482 LLEENRQLV

-509 ELAADSTDER
+509 ELADDSTDER

-544 DGQVSFKLVAGP
+544 EGQVSFKLVAGP
-556 LRRLAEEAAKPENAS
+556 LRRLAEEAAKPGNEK

-606 QYSPNEPFSLP
+606 QYSPNEPFTLP

-651 QTEPVRG
+651 QTEPVKG
-658 SLRRFLEAR
+658 SLLRFLQAR
-667 GLDSLNADL
+667 QLDVTPALLLDALNAA
-676 LDELNNSIDEW
+676 IDEW

-694 PSYFMKSAAHTPSGL
+694 PSYFMKPAAQTPAGL

-726 GQLNRAQLEERFGLD
+726 GQLTRAQLEERFGLD
-741 QLLERL
+741 QLLGRL
-747 GRR
+747 AAS

>member
-1 MPPAGPTVG
+1 MTPNPKPAVHR
-10 AATSA
+10 AL
-15 SGTSRP
+15 
-21 AGVSK
+21 GVSK
-26 EIEDA
+26 EIEEA
-31 AWFVLGAALNGKP
+31 AWFVLGAGLQGRP
-44 SAFDGLTPT
+44 SALDGRTQT
-53 WTADAAEEL
+53 WTADAASEL

-67 RGVKD
+67 RGVAD
-72 AKAPMMTNLRQNL
+72 AKAPMMTNLRHNL
-85 DGASR
+85 TDASR
-90 EARLLAVELLFL
+90 PAKQLAVELLFL

-112 SLRVK
+112 SLKVK

-125 SWIEPAVVL
+125 SWLEPPLQL
-134 PDELYQGM
+134 PDELYKGM

-154 FNWTIWDHLKW
+154 FNWTIWDHLMW
-165 LSRFVRHVDQQPP
+165 LCRFVRHVDQQSTAA
-178 KVIAKALKDPLA
+178 ITKALKDPLA
-190 FHALAAGTPEDQ
+190 FHALAAGTPDDQ
-202 PAIRRSIEYLAWPS
+202 PAIRRSIEFLTWPNF
-216 YFEPVVADV
+216 FEPVVADV

-240 AKGDTEEDITADI
+240 AKGDSDEEITADI
-253 HRIRL
+253 RRIRL
-258 HLDELAGERIDWYS
+258 HLDEQAGQRIDWYS

-291 LRTHQDNGELLATW
+291 LRTHHDNAELLTAW
-305 QSEEKATL
+305 QAEEKVTL
-313 DVEHLRSLDA
+313 DVEHLRLLDA
-323 GVTAGAVQHAVDE
+323 GVTAGVVQHAVDE

-357 SVMKP
+357 TVMKP
-362 GDLALYQHGGTVR
+362 GDLALYQNSGAVR

-382 PEQND
+382 PDHNAD
-387 RRLRRKVRWL
+387 NRRMRRKVRWF
-397 DEAHTSTELPRHVQ
+397 DEAHGMAELPRHVQ
-411 RQLSTPG
+411 RQLATPG
-418 IIVDVTKV
+418 IVVDVTRV
-426 ISALQALLPPEAEAD
+426 VQALQALVPAEAEAEPD
-441 AEDEAAPET
+441 GGAEPAAVVLP
-450 VAIPLIQGFRPL
+450 APGGFRPL
-462 TEEFAASLHMQL
+462 TGDFAESLHMEL
-474 EPLQEIAG
+474 EPLQEIAD
-482 LLQENRQVV
+482 LLEENRQLV

-509 ELAADSTDER
+509 ELAQDSTDER

-544 DGQVSFKLVAGP
+544 EGQVSFKLVAGP
-556 LRRLAEEAAKPENAS
+556 LRRLAEEAAKPGNES

-606 QYSPNEPFSLP
+606 QYSPNEPFTLP

-651 QTEPVRG
+651 TTEPVKG
-658 SLRRFLEAR
+658 SLLRFLEAR
-667 GLDSLNADL
+667 QLDTTPALL
-676 LDELNNSIDEW
+676 LDALNDSIDEW

-694 PSYFMKSAAHTPSGL
+694 PSYFMKKAAQTPAGL

-726 GQLNRAQLEERFGLD
+726 GQLTRAQLEERFGLD
-741 QLLERL
+741 QLMGRL
-747 GRR
+747 AVR

>member
-1 MPPAGPTVG
+1 MTPTAKTAMPRALGI
-10 AATSA
+10 SQ
-15 SGTSRP
+15 
-21 AGVSK
+21 

-31 AWFVLGAALNGKP
+31 AWFVLGPGLQGKP
-44 SAFDGLTPT
+44 SALDGLTLT
-53 WTADAAEEL
+53 WTSEAAAEL
-62 LERLE
+62 HDRLD
-67 RGVKD
+67 RGVPD
-72 AKAPMMTNLRQNL
+72 PKAPMMTNLRQNL
-85 DGASR
+85 QDSSR
-90 EARLLAVELLFL
+90 AAKQLAVELLFL

-112 SLRVK
+112 SLKVK

-125 SWIEPAVVL
+125 SWLEPPLEL
-134 PDELYQGM
+134 PEELYKGM

-165 LSRFVRHVDQQPP
+165 LCRFVQHVDQQIPAA
-178 KVIAKALKDPLA
+178 ISKALKDPLK
-190 FHALAAGTPEDQ
+190 FHELAAGTPGDQ

-225 ERREIRDAFASLVGG
+225 ERQEIRDAFASLVGG
-240 AKGDTEEDITADI
+240 AKGDADEDITADI

-258 HLDELAGERIDWYS
+258 HLDEQAGQRIDWYA

-291 LRTHQDNGELLATW
+291 LRTHSDNAELLAAW
-305 QSEEKATL
+305 QGEEKVTL
-313 DVEHLRSLDA
+313 DVEHLRLLDA
-323 GVTAGAVQHAVDE
+323 GVTAGLVQHAVDE

-342 YVEREDTKTAVFAFL
+342 YVEREDTKTAVFAIL
-357 SVMKP
+357 TVMKP
-362 GDLALYQHGGTVR
+362 GDLVLYQSSGKVR
-375 IGVVLGE
+375 LGVVLGE
-382 PEQND
+382 PEYND
-387 RRLRRKVRWL
+387 DNRRIRRKVRWF
-397 DEAHTSTELPRHVQ
+397 DEAHTTTDLPRHVQ
-411 RQLSTPG
+411 RQLATPG
-418 IIVDVTKV
+418 IVVDVTKV
-426 ISALQALLPPEAEAD
+426 VQALQALLPAEAEPEDDD
-441 AEDEAAPET
+441 AGAAAVVPHEE
-450 VAIPLIQGFRPL
+450 GFRPL
-462 TEEFAASLHMQL
+462 TREFADSLHMDL
-474 EPLQEIAG
+474 EPLQEIAE
-482 LLQENRQVV
+482 LLEENRQLV

-509 ELAADSTDER
+509 ELADDSTDER

-544 DGQVSFKLVAGP
+544 EGQVSFKLVAGP
-556 LRRLAEEAAKPENAS
+556 LRRLAEEAAKPGNEK

-606 QYSPNEPFSLP
+606 QYSPNEPFTLP

-658 SLRRFLEAR
+658 SLLRFLQAR
-667 GLDSLNADL
+667 QLDATPALLLDALNAA
-676 LDELNNSIDEW
+676 IDEW

-694 PSYFMKSAAHTPSGL
+694 PSYFMKPAAQTPAGL

-726 GQLNRAQLEERFGLD
+726 GQLTRAQLEERFGLD
-741 QLLERL
+741 QLLGRL
-747 GRR
+747 AAS

>member
-1 MPPAGPTVG
+1 MIPTPKTAIPRALG
-10 AATSA
+10 ISQ
-15 SGTSRP
+15 
-21 AGVSK
+21 

-31 AWFVLGAALNGKP
+31 AWFVLGAGLQGKP
-44 SAFDGLTPT
+44 SALDGRTLT
-53 WTADAAEEL
+53 WTSDAAAEL

-67 RGVKD
+67 RGVAD
-72 AKAPMMTNLRQNL
+72 PKAPMMTNLRENL
-85 DGASR
+85 QDASR
-90 EARLLAVELLFL
+90 AAKQLAVELLFL

-112 SLRVK
+112 SLKVK

-125 SWIEPAVVL
+125 SWLEPPLVL
-134 PDELYQGM
+134 PEELYKGM

-165 LSRFVRHVDQQPP
+165 LCRFVQHVDQQIPA
-178 KVIAKALKDPLA
+178 VIINALKDPLK
-190 FHALAAGTPEDQ
+190 FHELAAGTPEDQ

-225 ERREIRDAFASLVGG
+225 ERQEIRDAFASLVGG
-240 AKGDTEEDITADI
+240 ANGDGDEDITADI

-258 HLDELAGERIDWYS
+258 HLDEQAGQRIDWYA

-291 LRTHQDNGELLATW
+291 LRTHSDNAELLAAW
-305 QSEEKATL
+305 QAEEKVTL
-313 DVEHLRSLDA
+313 DVEHLRLLDP
-323 GVTAGAVQHAVDE
+323 GVTAGLVQHSVDE

-342 YVEREDTKTAVFAFL
+342 YVEREDTKTAVLAIL
-357 SVMKP
+357 TVMKP
-362 GDLALYQHGGTVR
+362 GDLVLYQHSGTVR
-375 IGVVLGE
+375 LGVVLGE
-382 PEQND
+382 SEHNED
-387 RRLRRKVRWL
+387 NRRIRRKVRWF
-397 DEAHTSTELPRHVQ
+397 DETHTTTDLPRHVQ
-411 RQLSTPG
+411 RQLATPG

-426 ISALQALLPPEAEAD
+426 VQALQALLPAEAEP
-441 AEDEAAPET
+441 EDDDDGAAA
-450 VAIPLIQGFRPL
+450 VGPLQEGFRPL
-462 TEEFAASLHMQL
+462 SSEFADSLHMDL
-474 EPLQEIAG
+474 EPLQEIAE
-482 LLQENRQVV
+482 LLEENRQLV

-509 ELAADSTDER
+509 ELADDITDER

-544 DGQVSFKLVAGP
+544 EGQVSFKVVAGP
-556 LRRLAEEAAKPENAS
+556 LRRLAEEAAKPGNEK

-606 QYSPNEPFSLP
+606 QYSPNEPFTLP

-651 QTEPVRG
+651 QTEPVKG
-658 SLRRFLEAR
+658 SLLRFLQAR
-667 GLDSLNADL
+667 QLDTTPALL
-676 LDELNNSIDEW
+676 LDALNSAIDEW

-694 PSYFMKSAAHTPSGL
+694 PSYFMKPAAQKPAGL

-726 GQLNRAQLEERFGLD
+726 GQLTRAQLEERFGLD
-741 QLLERL
+741 QLLGRL
-747 GRR
+747 AAG